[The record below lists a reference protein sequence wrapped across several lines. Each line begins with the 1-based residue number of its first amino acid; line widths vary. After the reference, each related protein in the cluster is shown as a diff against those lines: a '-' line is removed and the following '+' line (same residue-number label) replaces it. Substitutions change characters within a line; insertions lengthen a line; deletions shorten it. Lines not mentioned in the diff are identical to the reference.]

1 MPVLSQAEQIIL
13 AQFHEEKGDR
23 TGAEVGQC
31 LPPEAFSALQAIT
44 PGVDF
49 EGSVQSLIAHG
60 LLTEDDDGFRLTQA
74 GYDYLYTSHTAL
86 R

>member
-1 MPVLSQAEQIIL
+1 MPVLSDAEQIIL

-31 LPPEAFSALQAIT
+31 LPAPAFTLLQDIT

-49 EGSVQSLIAHG
+49 EGSIQSLIAKG
-60 LLTEDDDGFRLTQA
+60 LLTEDDEGLCLTQA